1 MIDLKYIIT
10 GTGRCGTVYMARLLT
25 SVGIPCGH
33 ETIFDNLGIGAAQ
46 MKIAGLSPMGIS
58 RISLME
64 YQAAKD
70 QWVSVPDWS
79 GDLKNIVADSSYMA
93 APYLE
98 QFPNAKIVQVTRNP
112 IKVIDSFV
120 NHLDYFFH
128 HYPTNQWEHFI
139 YQHLPELTEEM
150 HGYDRAALFY
160 ILWNQMIESHADL
173 RCKIEDGP
181 DAVLE
186 FVGRADQP
194 HFNEKINSVRKR
206 NARVFTLDSIESK
219 EIANRLKQK
228 ADEYG
233 YKITSEYLMI

>member
-1 MIDLKYIIT
+1 MIDLKYIVT

-25 SVGIPCGH
+25 SVGVPCGH
-33 ETIFDNLGIGAAQ
+33 ETIFDNLGFEAAQ
-46 MKIAGLSPMGIS
+46 MKLAGLSPMCVS
-58 RISLME
+58 HISLME
-64 YQAAKD
+64 YQTTKD

-79 GDLKNIVADSSYMA
+79 GDLKEIVADSSYMA
-93 APYLE
+93 APFLD
-98 QFPNAKIVQVTRNP
+98 QFPNAKVVQVTRNP

-120 NHLDYFFH
+120 NHLDYFFC

-139 YQHLPELTEEM
+139 YQHLPELKENLPA
-150 HGYDRAALFY
+150 YDRAALFY
-160 ILWNQMIESHADL
+160 ILWNQMIEGHADL

-181 DAVLE
+181 NTILE
-186 FVGRADQP
+186 FVGKVGHP
-194 HFNEKINSVRKR
+194 HYNEKVNSVRKM
-206 NARVFTLDSIESK
+206 NKRVFTLDGIESK